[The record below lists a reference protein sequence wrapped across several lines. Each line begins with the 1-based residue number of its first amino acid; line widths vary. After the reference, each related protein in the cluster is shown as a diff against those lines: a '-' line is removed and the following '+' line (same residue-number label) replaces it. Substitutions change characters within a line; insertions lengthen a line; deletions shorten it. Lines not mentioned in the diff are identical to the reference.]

1 MMTVF
6 LPCRAGSER
15 VPNKNTKPFAEVEGG
30 LLFLKIKQ
38 LLKAKLVDNIVV
50 STNDN
55 EVKKIVERFG
65 DKIIVDNRPEHLASS
80 STSTDDLIKYVPKII
95 KSGHVL
101 WTHVTSP
108 FLKSEHYDLA
118 IKTYL
123 KNLEEDTFDSLMSV
137 NNLQTFL
144 WDKNG
149 SINYDRNKEKWPRT
163 QTLPKLYEINSGIF
177 INSVSN
183 YKVMLDRIGA
193 KPFLFETKGYTSF
206 DIDWPDDFDMAELI
220 YKHNN

>member
-1 MMTVF
+1 MITVF

-30 LLFLKIKQ
+30 LLFLKIKE
-38 LLKAKLVDNIVV
+38 LLKAKLVDTIVV

-55 EVKKIVERFG
+55 EVKKVVERFG

-108 FLKSEHYDLA
+108 FLKAEHYDLA

-177 INSVSN
+177 INSVSK
-183 YKVMLDRIGA
+183 YIETLDRIGN
-193 KPFLFETKGYTSF
+193 KPFLYETKGYASF

-220 YKHNN
+220 YKHLN

>member
-1 MMTVF
+1 MITVF

-30 LLFLKIKQ
+30 LLFLKIKE
-38 LLKAKLVDNIVV
+38 LLKAKLVDTIVV

-108 FLKSEHYDLA
+108 FLKAEHYDLA

-177 INSVSN
+177 INSVSK
-183 YKVMLDRIGA
+183 YIETLDRIGN
-193 KPFLFETKGYTSF
+193 KPFLYETKGYASF

-220 YKHNN
+220 YKHLN